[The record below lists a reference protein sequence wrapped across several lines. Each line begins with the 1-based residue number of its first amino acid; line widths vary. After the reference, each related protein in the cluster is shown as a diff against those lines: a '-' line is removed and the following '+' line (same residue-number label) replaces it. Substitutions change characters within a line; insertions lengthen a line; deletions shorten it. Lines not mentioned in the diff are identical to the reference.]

1 MQPAARSRLLSAFV
15 HYSTAGQTCH
25 LPTPGSRWNRAARDL
40 QTRFLADFFFIL
52 HTGIKKSGK
61 IGCGRKIEK
70 EAVVEAG
77 KMLFFGRT

>member
-1 MQPAARSRLLSAFV
+1 MSSAGAGEQMEQSDQRFADSLS
-15 HYSTAGQTCH
+15 G
-25 LPTPGSRWNRAARDL
+25 
-40 QTRFLADFFFIL
+40 RFLFIL
-52 HTGIKKSGK
+52 RIGIQKSGK

>member
-1 MQPAARSRLLSAFV
+1 MSSAG
-15 HYSTAGQTCH
+15 AGEQMEQSGQRFADS
-25 LPTPGSRWNRAARDL
+25 LFG
-40 QTRFLADFFFIL
+40 RFLFYSAYRDSEIR
-52 HTGIKKSGK
+52 K